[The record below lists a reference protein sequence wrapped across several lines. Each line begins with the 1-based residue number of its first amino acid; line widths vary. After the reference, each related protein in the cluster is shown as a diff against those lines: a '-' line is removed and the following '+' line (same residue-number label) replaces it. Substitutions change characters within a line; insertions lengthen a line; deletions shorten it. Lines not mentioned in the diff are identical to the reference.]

1 MNINFLETIWLW
13 SNLFNSLKG
22 SVFSIT
28 HYSRL
33 WLWIYII
40 IIVWLYAL
48 LRYTQKTFTTM
59 NTWFRVSIDTLYYN
73 ISLLL
78 YQNKDTIYNFKEN
91 IPLLLQYKTQLIN
104 KKDKAYYY
112 EDCERLITE
121 IEYIYT
127 LTNSNQAVENKDTL
141 IQQSHILLQ
150 LTGTIKNIKTTLTIM
165 TLWLYKLLW

>member
-13 SNLFNSLKG
+13 SNLFNWFKDLI
-22 SVFSIT
+22 FSIT
-28 HYSRL
+28 HYGRL

-78 YQNKDTIYNFKEN
+78 YQNKDAIYHFKEN

-112 EDCERLITE
+112 EDSERLITE

-150 LTGTIKNIKTTLTIM
+150 LTSTIKNIKTTLTIM